1 MADWLSLLA
10 LTGLVTKF
18 TDNYTAQNFAF
29 AGVVLT
35 QLLPGLLFAPLG
47 GMLADRFDRRKIMI
61 VADIARFG
69 LLISIA
75 VVGTPLWLFIGNF
88 LVGSAAMMW
97 IPSKDAAVPNLLRR
111 RDQVETANQLGMVM
125 TYGVSVVTGAGL
137 YAVLTGIQT
146 TFNLPPS
153 LLGEFGTAK
162 IVVVLNGLLYLASA
176 LLVAR
181 IPELSLRNVHPMPE
195 AKTGQVKREA
205 EEQSGGL
212 RSMVRDGV
220 RFVRSTPLVRGL
232 LIGMMGA
239 FAAGGAVIGS
249 AKPYSSSL
257 GGGDAVGHRACDV
270 GEADPVRLE
279 KGAVTEPLGVARRQA
294 REQGVSGL
302 AVRGA
307 LHLALVRDADPS
319 ARALTHDVQRLS
331 HLADGARDPRRIER
345 RRRALR
351 GEAPD
356 RREFRAHGVLSQ
368 RSRRRRRR

>member
-1 MADWLSLLA
+1 VQTCA
-10 LTGLVTKF
+10 L
-18 TDNYTAQNFAF
+18 
-29 AGVVLT
+29 
-35 QLLPGLLFAPLG
+35 P
-47 GMLADRFDRRKIMI
+47 
-61 VADIARFG
+61 
-69 LLISIA
+69 IS
-75 VVGTPLWLFIGNF
+75 PLWLFIGNF

-176 LLVAR
+176 LVVGR

-220 RFVRSTPLVRGL
+220 RFRS
-232 LIGMMGA
+232 
-239 FAAGGAVIGS
+239 
-249 AKPYSSSL
+249 
-257 GGGDAVGHRACDV
+257 
-270 GEADPVRLE
+270 E
-279 KGAVTEPLGVARRQA
+279 
-294 REQGVSGL
+294 
-302 AVRGA
+302 
-307 LHLALVRDADPS
+307 
-319 ARALTHDVQRLS
+319 
-331 HLADGARDPRRIER
+331 ER
-345 RRRALR
+345 RV
-351 GEAPD
+351 G
-356 RREFRAHGVLSQ
+356 
-368 RSRRRRRR
+368 